1 MSKSTPRVVLPL
13 KDRFQVVQLSSQG
26 KSARQIAVQL
36 GVGRT
41 QILNILK
48 NRDEVTK
55 AYEGGVPSG
64 QKRKRKT
71 GNEEVNE
78 LTLQWFTIA
87 RSKNIPVSGPMLQ
100 EKALTF
106 AAEIGNHDFKAS
118 NGWLEAFRKR
128 NGISFSCLSGES
140 ADVDECTLAEWKD
153 RVPTLCNG
161 FSSADVFNVDE
172 TGFYYRSLPDKS
184 LTLKG
189 EHCKGGKKSKER
201 LTVMLCCSF
210 TGEKLR
216 PLVIGKAENPRCFR
230 GVQKN
235 QLTVTWK
242 SNRKAWMTRALF
254 QEWLL
259 ELDRKMGVAKRKII
273 LFLDN
278 ASSHPSIPL
287 QNIKLQFL
295 PPNTTSCLQPLDQG
309 IIRTFKVY
317 YRKNLIRHVLSRID
331 DTMTASDIC
340 KCVHV
345 LHAVKWVT

>member
-1 MSKSTPRVVLPL
+1 
-13 KDRFQVVQLSSQG
+13 
-26 KSARQIAVQL
+26 
-36 GVGRT
+36 
-41 QILNILK
+41 
-48 NRDEVTK
+48 
-55 AYEGGVPSG
+55 
-64 QKRKRKT
+64 
-71 GNEEVNE
+71 
-78 LTLQWFTIA
+78 
-87 RSKNIPVSGPMLQ
+87 
-100 EKALTF
+100 
-106 AAEIGNHDFKAS
+106 
-118 NGWLEAFRKR
+118 
-128 NGISFSCLSGES
+128 
-140 ADVDECTLAEWKD
+140 
-153 RVPTLCNG
+153 
-161 FSSADVFNVDE
+161 
-172 TGFYYRSLPDKS
+172 
-184 LTLKG
+184 
-189 EHCKGGKKSKER
+189 
-201 LTVMLCCSF
+201 VMLCCNF
-210 TGEKLR
+210 TGEKLK